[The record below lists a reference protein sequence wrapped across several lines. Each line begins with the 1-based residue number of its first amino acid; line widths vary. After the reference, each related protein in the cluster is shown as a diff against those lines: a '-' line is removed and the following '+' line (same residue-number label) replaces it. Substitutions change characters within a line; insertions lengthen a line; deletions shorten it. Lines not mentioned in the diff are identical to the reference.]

1 MEFPPSP
8 AQSCTNEEYQRVLN
22 GDRSLHCL
30 TRGQSIGLSVV
41 VESGLVSLIAVL
53 FVFGI
58 IIRNVFRRVRR
69 QRKWQV
75 FVDPIDIIMSSL
87 FLGDA
92 FQALGAVVNIKWVAQ
107 GKVEV
112 GGFCTAQGIIQQL
125 GETTVA
131 MSTLLIAIYTFR
143 GLWLGKTVESLRV
156 TKFVTL
162 GIWLFVSLMILLG
175 NVLNRNKDSQ
185 HRYETPTPY
194 WCWIGKDY
202 LQWKIWGEYFWF
214 WLTLAVSLCTYIPLF
229 FWSRGNISINPK
241 SGWKFTF
248 HRTNKTNIPAEFRE
262 QSLIMLAYPVVYCIA
277 ILPLSVARWIGF
289 FQERNGGVSTIP
301 SSATFA
307 CVAILS
313 ISGACNVL
321 LLLTTRPD
329 TVLFGRG
336 TDRDGMAPAPGL
348 PDVQQDVHHQQH
360 EVHHMAERST
370 SKTVDSDTESVGRL
384 PA

>member
-58 IIRNVFRRVRR
+58 II
-69 QRKWQV
+69 
-75 FVDPIDIIMSSL
+75 SSL

-175 NVLNRNKDSQ
+175 KRAEPEQGQPAPLRDPNSRNTGVGSG
-185 HRYETPTPY
+185 RTTSS
-194 WCWIGKDY
+194 GKS
-202 LQWKIWGEYFWF
+202 WGEYFWF

-241 SGWKFTF
+241 SGWKVHF
-248 HRTNKTNIPAEFRE
+248 HRANKANIPTEFRE

-348 PDVQQDVHHQQH
+348 PDVQQDVHLQQH
-360 EVHHMAERST
+360 EIHHMAERST
-370 SKTVDSDTESVGRL
+370 SKTVDSDTESVGKL